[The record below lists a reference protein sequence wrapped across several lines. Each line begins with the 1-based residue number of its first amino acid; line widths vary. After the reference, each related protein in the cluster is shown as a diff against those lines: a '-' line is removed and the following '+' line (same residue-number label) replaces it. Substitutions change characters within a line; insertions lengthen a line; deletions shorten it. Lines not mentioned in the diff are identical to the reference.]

1 MRETVLRLDDCRARV
16 VCKQP
21 KRQDI
26 SEGPP
31 GEAILPGS
39 QRANVLETPP
49 THRAQVRPV
58 HRTHLHAG
66 GWQLWTRRY
75 H

>member
-1 MRETVLRLDDCRARV
+1 MIAGREWSVSSRSAKTS
-16 VCKQP
+16 P
-21 KRQDI
+21 KDRQAKR
-26 SEGPP
+26 SF
-31 GEAILPGS
+31 PGS

-58 HRTHLHAG
+58 HRTDLRAG